1 MENEMQNRETGSVRE
16 DLRNVVIIA
25 HVDHGKTTLVDAMLK
40 QSRIF
45 RDNQQ
50 VREQV
55 MDSNPLER
63 EKGITILAKNTA
75 VIYKGIKINIIDTP
89 GHADFGGEV
98 ERVVNMADGCLLL
111 VDAAEGPLPQTR
123 FVLKQAFA
131 KGLKLVLVIN
141 KIDRSDARI
150 PEVLSLTQDL
160 FLELATDPDQLDF
173 PVIYA
178 CGREGISSTD
188 PREHGTSLEPLFEA
202 LIKTVPP
209 PRVEEGAF
217 QMLVTNLDYDTHK
230 GRIAIGRIHRGKV
243 APKDIVA
250 LLNSKG
256 EATRYKV
263 EEVFSFL
270 GLGKA
275 PVASASA
282 GDIVA
287 ITGLEQLSI
296 GDTITDPEKPEAL
309 PGIKVSEPTVK
320 MTFLVNDSPFAG
332 REGKYCT
339 SRHLRQRLY
348 RELETNLS
356 LRVKDGESPDQFLVS
371 GRGELHLSILI
382 ETMRREGYE
391 FQVSRPEA
399 ITHEEGGTV
408 MEPMETLII
417 DTHESFIG
425 PLSELLSKRLAR
437 STNMH
442 ADGHGHVRM
451 EYKIPTRGLIGFR
464 SAFLTATR
472 GDGIMNTLF
481 TGYEP
486 WQGEMVSSRSGVLVA
501 SETGIAVT
509 YGLNNAQGRGIT
521 FIQPQ
526 TAVYEGMLIGMT
538 NRPQDIAVNVC
549 KEKKLTNIRS
559 STSDIAIKLTPPLV
573 MSLEESL
580 SFIDDDE
587 LVEVTPNGL
596 RLRKK
601 ILGET
606 QRLRA
611 RAGHASRMAGQEG

>member
-1 MENEMQNRETGSVRE
+1 MKNMNTELRRE
-16 DLRNVVIIA
+16 DLRNVVIVA

-50 VREQV
+50 VGEQIL
-55 MDSNPLER
+55 DSNPLER

-75 VIYKGIKINIIDTP
+75 IDTP

-131 KGLKLVLVIN
+131 KGLIPILVIN

-150 PEVLSLTQDL
+150 SEVLRLTQDL
-160 FLELATDPDQLDF
+160 FLELATDAEQLDF

-188 PREHGTSLEPLFEA
+188 PREHGTSLVPLFEA
-202 LIKTVPP
+202 LIKTVPA
-209 PRVEEGAF
+209 PRVEEGPF
-217 QMLVTNLDYDTHK
+217 QMLITNLDYDTHK
-230 GRIAIGRIHRGKV
+230 GRIAMGRIHRGRV
-243 APKDIVA
+243 APKDMVV

-256 EATRYKV
+256 ESTRFKV
-263 EEVFSFL
+263 EEVFTFL

-275 PVASASA
+275 PVSSASA
-282 GDIVA
+282 GEIVA
-287 ITGLEQLSI
+287 ITGLENISI
-296 GDTITDPEKPEAL
+296 GDTIANPERPEAL

-320 MTFLVNDSPFAG
+320 MTFIVNDSPFAG

-356 LRVKDGESPDQFLVS
+356 LRVKDGDTPDQFLVS

-399 ITHEEGGTV
+399 ITREEDGV
-408 MEPMETLII
+408 LMEPMETLVI

-425 PLSELLSKRLAR
+425 PLSELLSNRLAR

-442 ADGHGHVRM
+442 ADGHGHVRL

-481 TGYEP
+481 IGYEP
-486 WQGEMVSSRSGVLVA
+486 WQGDMASSRSGVLVA
-501 SETGIAVT
+501 SETGTAVT
-509 YGLNNAQGRGIT
+509 YGLNNAQARGVT

-526 TAVYEGMLIGMT
+526 TAVYEGMLVGMT

-549 KEKKLTNIRS
+549 KEKKLTNVRS
-559 STSDIAIKLTPPLV
+559 STSDIAIKLTPPV
-573 MSLEESL
+573 EMSLEESL
-580 SFIDDDE
+580 SFIIDDE
-587 LVEVTPNGL
+587 LVEVTPRGL

-601 ILGET
+601 MLTENL
-606 QRLRA
+606 RLRA
-611 RAGHASRMAGQEG
+611 RSGHVSRLAGEEG

>member
-1 MENEMQNRETGSVRE
+1 
-16 DLRNVVIIA
+16 VVIIA

-50 VREQV
+50 VGEQIL
-55 MDSNPLER
+55 DSNPLER
-63 EKGITILAKNTA
+63 EKGITILSKNTA
-75 VIYKGIKINIIDTP
+75 VMYKGIKINIIDTP

-131 KGLKLVLVIN
+131 KGLKTVLVIN

-150 PEVLSLTQDL
+150 SEVLSLTQDL
-160 FLELATDPDQLDF
+160 FLELATDSEQLDF

-178 CGREGISSTD
+178 CGREGVSSTD
-188 PREHGTSLEPLFEA
+188 PSELGTSLEPLFEA
-202 LIKTVPP
+202 LVNTVPP
-209 PRVEEGAF
+209 PEIQKGPF
-217 QMLVTNLDYDTHK
+217 QMLITNLDYDTHK
-230 GRIAIGRIHRGKV
+230 GRIAMGRIHRGKV
-243 APKDIVA
+243 APKDIVS
-250 LLNSKG
+250 LLDSKG
-256 EATRYKV
+256 NATRYKV
-263 EEVFSFL
+263 EEVFTFL

-275 PVASASA
+275 PVSSASA
-282 GDIVA
+282 GEIVA
-287 ITGLEQLSI
+287 ITGLEQISI
-296 GDTITDPEKPEAL
+296 GDTIADAEQPEAL
-309 PGIKVSEPTVK
+309 PGITVTEPTVK
-320 MTFLVNDSPFAG
+320 MSFIVNDSPFAG

-356 LRVKDGESPDQFLVS
+356 LRVKDGDTPDQFMVS

-391 FQVSRPEA
+391 FQVSKPEA
-399 ITHEEGGTV
+399 ITREVDGV
-408 MEPMETLII
+408 LMEPMETLVI

-464 SAFLTATR
+464 SSFLTATR

-481 TGYEP
+481 IGYEP
-486 WQGEMVSSRSGVLVA
+486 WLGEMVSSRSGVLVA
-501 SETGIAVT
+501 SESGIAVT
-509 YGLNNAQGRGIT
+509 YGLNNAQGRGVT

-526 TAVYEGMLIGMT
+526 TAVYEGMIIGMT

-549 KEKKLTNIRS
+549 KEKKLTNVRS
-559 STSDIAIKLTPPLV
+559 STSDISIKLTPPV
-573 MSLEESL
+573 EMSLEESL
-580 SFIDDDE
+580 SFIGDDE
-587 LVEVTPNGL
+587 LVEITPRGL

-601 ILGET
+601 LLTEN
-606 QRLRA
+606 QRLRT
-611 RAGHASRMAGQEG
+611 RAGHTSRMAGEEG